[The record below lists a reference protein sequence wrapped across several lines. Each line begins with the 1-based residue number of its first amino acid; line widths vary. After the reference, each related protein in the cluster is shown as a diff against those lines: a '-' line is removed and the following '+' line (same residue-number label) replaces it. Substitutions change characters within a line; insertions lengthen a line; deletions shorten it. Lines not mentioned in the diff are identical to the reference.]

1 LRLLLATKIHITTSL
16 TVMMAAAGDNDNHDS
31 YEDHDDRNN
40 RDNRDSRD
48 DHNDHSDLNDEQL
61 ASTVFPSAIV
71 FQARGRHWGEDV
83 IFLA

>member
-1 LRLLLATKIHITTSL
+1 
-16 TVMMAAAGDNDNHDS
+16 MMAAAGDNDNHDS
-31 YEDHDDRNN
+31 YEDHNDRNN
-40 RDNRDSRD
+40 HDSRD

-83 IFLA
+83 SFLA